1 MLTYKQINNLSGWI
15 IFSISTLVYVLT
27 VEQTASFWDPG
38 EFIAVSYKL
47 QVPHPPGAPFM
58 LLVYRMFGFLA
69 FGDPLQVAYWMN
81 IGSALFSGFT
91 ILFLFWSITLV
102 GKRIF
107 QVKEGEES
115 KAQTI
120 ALMGAGAIGSLVYTF
135 SDSFWFSAVEAEV
148 YAMSSFFTAIVIWAF
163 LKWDV
168 IQDPKEENRW
178 LVFIAY
184 LVGLSIGV
192 HLLNLVT
199 LPALAL
205 LYYFKKY
212 PNPTFFGG
220 VFAMF
225 LGGII
230 LIFIN
235 NLIIPGLPSMAGSME
250 IWMVNS
256 LGLPFGS
263 GIVVFVLLFIT
274 VLVVGF
280 RISMKKELVLL
291 HTSLL
296 CLTFILIGYG
306 SYALI
311 IVRANQDPI
320 INENAPK
327 DIISYVSYLKRE
339 QYGYRPLIY
348 GQYYTAKLVDQ
359 EEGEP
364 IYMKGKNGYEV
375 VDYELKNIYDPA
387 KTTLLPRIY
396 STQESH
402 QRIYRSVIGLGD
414 KKDLNLL
421 QRTYRYVLG
430 IEEEDSKY
438 LDPNFLDNLTFMFKH
453 QLGHM
458 YWRYFLW
465 NFSGRESDFSDAN
478 WIGVLEAFSD
488 KFPDYIK
495 ENKAHNNYLMLPL
508 LLGIL
513 GFFFQGKKDIKYF
526 YVNLMLFLMMGVVLV
541 LYLNSPPIEPRERDY
556 IYVGSFYAFAIWI
569 GLGVL
574 ALAHGL
580 NKFTKNLGTAGL
592 MATLM
597 TLPIAGL
604 MAAENW
610 DDHNRKGRYFSVDAA
625 RNFLASCAPNAILFT
640 GGDNDTFPL
649 WYVQEVENFRTD
661 VRVIVLSYFDTDW
674 YVEQMTKKAG
684 LSEPLP
690 FSLQPKTYQKGT
702 NDVIYLMEREGLPA
716 ISAEDYLKLID
727 SGSELLKVQ
736 TSGKSLVNMVPSR
749 NLILEVD
756 SSFIANDEIV
766 PPQFKDLFAP
776 QMNLQVSGNYISKG
790 TLMLIDLIVSN
801 NWERPIYFNNTSLS
815 SIDLN
820 ISEHVVMEGLTYR
833 LLPIRKPDSLR
844 EELVNT
850 RIAYKNYMENFAF
863 RGMNDPNT
871 YLDEEYRRF
880 TSNHRSA
887 LNSIVMAL
895 LDEDRKP
902 EAAKL
907 LNYGLQVM
915 PDKAIPYDISSGQS
929 VPLFFEVEEDE
940 KALEILNTISKR
952 GLDMIQLYN
961 ETNREYD
968 RELMI
973 SIELIKYFI
982 PLLMEEGYPE
992 KAEELRKNLEK
1003 WIGAESN
1010 EPSSF
1015 QRR

>member
-1 MLTYKQINNLSGWI
+1 MLTYKQINNLSGWLV
-15 IFSISTLVYVLT
+15 FAISTLVYILT

-38 EFIAVSYKL
+38 EFVAVSYKL

-91 ILFLFWSITLV
+91 ILFLFWSITLM
-102 GKRIF
+102 GKRLF
-107 QVKEGEES
+107 SVVEGEET
-115 KAQTI
+115 KGQTI
-120 ALMGAGAIGSLVYTF
+120 ALMGAGMVGALVYTF
-135 SDSFWFSAVEAEV
+135 TDSFWFSAVEAEV

-168 IQDPKEENRW
+168 IKDPKEENRW

-205 LYYFKKY
+205 IYYFKKY
-212 PNPTFFGG
+212 PNPNLKGG
-220 VFAMF
+220 IFAMF
-225 LGGII
+225 LGGVALII
-230 LIFIN
+230 IN
-235 NLIIPGLPSMAGSME
+235 NFIIPGLPSLAGSME

-256 LGLPFGS
+256 LGLPFGA
-263 GIVVFVLLFIT
+263 GIVFFGLLF
-274 VLVVGF
+274 VSALVVAF
-280 RISMKKELVLL
+280 RISIKREMAVFNTILL
-291 HTSLL
+291 S
-296 CLTFILIGYG
+296 LTFILIGYG

-311 IVRANQDPI
+311 VVRANQDPV
-320 INENAPK
+320 INESAPK

-339 QYGYRPLIY
+339 QYGYRPLLH
-348 GQYYTAKLVDQ
+348 GQYFTATLVDQ
-359 EEGEP
+359 EEGDP
-364 IYMKGKNGYEV
+364 IYMKGKNSYEI
-375 VDYELKNIYDPA
+375 VDYDLKNTYDPE
-387 KTTLLPRIY
+387 KTTILPRIY

-402 QRIYRSVIGLGD
+402 KRIYRAKLGLKEG
-414 KKDLNLL
+414 
-421 QRTYRYVLG
+421 QEPTFG
-430 IEEEDSKY
+430 
-438 LDPNFLDNLTFMFKH
+438 DNLYFMFSH

-478 WIGVLEAFSD
+478 WLGLGDAISD
-488 KFPDYIK
+488 TYPEYIK

-508 LLGIL
+508 ILGL
-513 GFFFQGKKDIKYF
+513 AGFFFQAKKDQKYF

-592 MATLM
+592 AASLL

-604 MAAENW
+604 MASENW

-661 VRVIVLSYFDTDW
+661 VRVVVLSYFDTDW
-674 YVEQMTKKAG
+674 YVEQMTRPINE
-684 LSEPLP
+684 SEELP
-690 FSLQPKTYQKGT
+690 FSLAPQRYQKGT
-702 NDVIYLMEREGLPA
+702 NDVLYVMEKEGLNA
-716 ISAEDYLKLID
+716 ISAREYLNLIN
-727 SGSELLKVQ
+727 SGSELLQMK
-736 TSGKSLVNMVPSR
+736 TSGKTLINMVPSR

-756 SSFIANDEIV
+756 SSFLANDEIV
-766 PPQFKDLFAP
+766 PAKFKGLFSP
-776 QMNLQVSGNYISKG
+776 QMNLQVSGNYVTKG
-790 TLMLIDLIVSN
+790 TLMLLDLIVSN

-815 SIDLN
+815 TIGLN

-833 LLPIRKPDSLR
+833 LLPIRKPDTLR

-850 RIAYKNYMENFAF
+850 DLALKNYMENFAF
-863 RGMNDPNT
+863 RGMNDPNV

-887 LNSIVMAL
+887 LNSIALAL
-895 LDEDRKP
+895 LDENRIDD
-902 EAAKL
+902 AAKL
-907 LNYGLQVM
+907 LNFGLTTI
-915 PDKAIPYDISSGQS
+915 PDKAVPYDLSSGQS
-929 VPLFFEVEEDE
+929 VPLFFEVGEDE
-940 KALEILNTISKR
+940 KALEIVDKISKR
-952 GLDMIQLYN
+952 SMEMITYYTKN
-961 ETNREYD
+961 ELGYD
-968 RELMI
+968 RELLV
-973 SIELIKYFI
+973 SIEMIKYFI
-982 PLLMEEGYPE
+982 PLLEERGYQE
-992 KAEELRKNLEK
+992 KSQDLKKRLESL
-1003 WIGAESN
+1003 IGKESE
-1010 EPSSF
+1010 EPSSI
-1015 QRR
+1015 RRR

>member
-1 MLTYKQINNLSGWI
+1 MLTYKQINNLSGWLV
-15 IFSISTLVYVLT
+15 FSIATLVYVLT

-38 EFIAVSYKL
+38 EFVAVSYKL

-69 FGDPLQVAYWMN
+69 MGDPLQVAYWMN

-91 ILFLFWSITLV
+91 ILFLFWSITLM
-102 GKRIF
+102 GKRLF
-107 QVKEGEES
+107 SVVEGEET
-115 KAQTI
+115 KGQTI
-120 ALMGAGAIGSLVYTF
+120 ALMGAGMVGALVYTF

-168 IQDPKEENRW
+168 IKDPKEENRW

-205 LYYFKKY
+205 IIYFKKY
-212 PNPTFFGG
+212 PKPNLIGAI
-220 VFAMF
+220 FAMF
-225 LGGII
+225 LGSAALII
-230 LIFIN
+230 IN
-235 NLIIPGLPSMAGSME
+235 NLIIPGLPSLAGSME

-256 LGLPFGS
+256 FGLPFGS
-263 GIVVFVLLFIT
+263 GIVFFGLLFVGALI
-274 VLVVGF
+274 VAFRVSLQRQMLVF
-280 RISMKKELVLL
+280 NTILL
-291 HTSLL
+291 S
-296 CLTFILIGYG
+296 LTFILIGYA

-311 IVRANQDPI
+311 VVRANQDPV

-339 QYGYRPLIY
+339 QYGYRPLLF
-348 GQYYTAKLVDQ
+348 GQYFTANLIEQ
-359 EEGEP
+359 EEGVP
-364 IYMKGKNGYEV
+364 IYMKGKNSYEI
-375 VDYELKNIYDPA
+375 VDYDLINIYDFQ
-387 KTTLLPRIY
+387 KYTIFPRIY

-402 QRIYRSVIGLGD
+402 KRIYRAKLGLKEG
-414 KKDLNLL
+414 
-421 QRTYRYVLG
+421 QEPTFG
-430 IEEEDSKY
+430 
-438 LDPNFLDNLTFMFKH
+438 DNLYFMFSH

-478 WIGVLEAFSD
+478 WLGIVDAFSD
-488 KFPDYIK
+488 KYPEYIT

-508 LLGIL
+508 ILGL
-513 GFFFQGKKDIKYF
+513 VGFFFQARKDQKYF

-569 GLGVL
+569 GLGAL

-580 NKFTKNLGTAGL
+580 NKFTKNLTTAGL
-592 MATLM
+592 AATLL

-604 MAAENW
+604 MASENW

-674 YVEQMTKKAG
+674 YVEQMTRPVNESQA
-684 LSEPLP
+684 LP
-690 FSLQPKTYQKGT
+690 FSLDPQRYQKGT
-702 NDVIYLMEREGLPA
+702 NDVLYVMEKEGLNA
-716 ISAEDYLKLID
+716 ISAREYLNLIN
-727 SGSELLKVQ
+727 SGSELLQMK
-736 TSGKSLVNMVPSR
+736 TSGKTVLNMVPSR

-756 SSFIANDEIV
+756 SSFLANDEIV
-766 PPQFKDLFAP
+766 PPQFKDLFVP
-776 QMNLQVSGNYISKG
+776 QMNLQVGGNYVTKG
-790 TLMLIDLIVSN
+790 TLMLLDLIVSN

-815 SIDLN
+815 TLGLN

-833 LLPIRKPDSLR
+833 LLPIRKPDTLR

-850 RIAYKNYMENFAF
+850 DLAMKNYMENFAF
-863 RGMNDPNT
+863 RGMNDSNV

-887 LNSIVMAL
+887 LNSIALAL
-895 LDEDRKP
+895 LDENRMED
-902 EAAKL
+902 AAKL
-907 LNYGLQVM
+907 LNFGLTTI
-915 PDKAIPYDISSGQS
+915 PDKAVPYDLSSGQS
-929 VPLFFEVEEDE
+929 VPLFFEVGEDE
-940 KALEILNTISKR
+940 KALEIVDKISKR
-952 GLDMIQLYN
+952 SLDMIEFYSKN
-961 ETNREYD
+961 ELGYD
-968 RELMI
+968 RDLLM
-973 SIELIKYFI
+973 SIEMTKYFI
-982 PLLMEEGYPE
+982 PLLEERGYTE
-992 KAEELRKNLEK
+992 KSLELKKRLESL
-1003 WIGAESN
+1003 IGKESE
-1010 EPSSF
+1010 EPSSL
-1015 QRR
+1015 RRR

>member
-1 MLTYKQINNLSGWI
+1 MLTYKQINNLSGWLV
-15 IFSISTLVYVLT
+15 FAISTLVYILT

-38 EFIAVSYKL
+38 EFVAVSYKL

-91 ILFLFWSITLV
+91 ILFLFWSITLM
-102 GKRIF
+102 GKRLF
-107 QVKEGEES
+107 SVVEGEET
-115 KAQTI
+115 KGQTI
-120 ALMGAGAIGSLVYTF
+120 ALMGAGMVGALVYTF
-135 SDSFWFSAVEAEV
+135 TDSFWFSAVEAEV

-168 IQDPKEENRW
+168 IKDPKEENRW

-205 LYYFKKY
+205 IYYFKKY
-212 PNPTFFGG
+212 PNPNLKGG
-220 VFAMF
+220 IFAMF
-225 LGGII
+225 LGGVALII
-230 LIFIN
+230 IN
-235 NLIIPGLPSMAGSME
+235 NFIIPGLPSLAGSME

-256 LGLPFGS
+256 LGLPFGA
-263 GIVVFVLLFIT
+263 GIIFFGLLFIGS
-274 VLVVGF
+274 LVVAF
-280 RISMKKELVLL
+280 RISIKREMAVFNTILL
-291 HTSLL
+291 S
-296 CLTFILIGYG
+296 LTFILIGYG

-311 IVRANQDPI
+311 VVRANQDPV

-339 QYGYRPLIY
+339 QYGYRPLLH
-348 GQYYTAKLVDQ
+348 GQYFTATLVDQ
-359 EEGEP
+359 EEGDP
-364 IYMKGKNGYEV
+364 IYMKGKNSYEI
-375 VDYELKNIYDPA
+375 VDYDLKNTYDPE
-387 KTTLLPRIY
+387 KTTILPRIY

-402 QRIYRSVIGLGD
+402 KRIYRAKLGLKEG
-414 KKDLNLL
+414 
-421 QRTYRYVLG
+421 QEPTFG
-430 IEEEDSKY
+430 
-438 LDPNFLDNLTFMFKH
+438 DNLYFMFSH

-478 WIGVLEAFSD
+478 WLGLGDAISD
-488 KFPDYIK
+488 TYPEYIK

-508 LLGIL
+508 ILGL
-513 GFFFQGKKDIKYF
+513 VGFFFQAKKDQKYF

-574 ALAHGL
+574 ALAHGI

-592 MATLM
+592 AAFLL

-604 MAAENW
+604 MASENW
-610 DDHNRKGRYFSVDAA
+610 DDHNRRGRYFSVDAA

-661 VRVIVLSYFDTDW
+661 VRVVVLSYFDTDW
-674 YVEQMTKKAG
+674 YVEQMTRPINE
-684 LSEPLP
+684 SEELP
-690 FSLQPKTYQKGT
+690 FSLAPQRYQKGT
-702 NDVIYLMEREGLPA
+702 NDVLYVMEKEGLNA
-716 ISAEDYLKLID
+716 ISAREYLNLIN
-727 SGSELLKVQ
+727 SGSELLQMK
-736 TSGKSLVNMVPSR
+736 TSGKTLINMVPSR

-756 SSFIANDEIV
+756 SSFLANDEIV
-766 PPQFKDLFAP
+766 PAKFKGLFAP
-776 QMNLQVSGNYISKG
+776 QMNLQVSGNYVTKG
-790 TLMLIDLIVSN
+790 TLMLLDLIVSN

-815 SIDLN
+815 TIGLN

-833 LLPIRKPDSLR
+833 LLPIRKPDTLR

-850 RIAYKNYMENFAF
+850 DLALKNYMENFAF
-863 RGMNDPNT
+863 RGMNDPNV

-887 LNSIVMAL
+887 LNSIALAL
-895 LDEDRKP
+895 LDENRIDD
-902 EAAKL
+902 AAKL
-907 LNYGLQVM
+907 LNFGLTTI
-915 PDKAIPYDISSGQS
+915 PDKAVPYDLSSGQS
-929 VPLFFEVEEDE
+929 VPLFFEVGEDE
-940 KALEILNTISKR
+940 KALEIVDKISKR
-952 GLDMIQLYN
+952 SMEMITYYTKN
-961 ETNREYD
+961 ELGYD
-968 RELMI
+968 RELLV
-973 SIELIKYFI
+973 SIEMIKYFI
-982 PLLMEEGYPE
+982 PLLEERGYQE
-992 KAEELRKNLEK
+992 KSQDLKKRLENL
-1003 WIGAESN
+1003 IGKESE
-1010 EPSSF
+1010 EPSSI
-1015 QRR
+1015 RRK

>member
-1 MLTYKQINNLSGWI
+1 MLTYKQINNLTGWLV
-15 IFSISTLVYVLT
+15 FAISTLVYVLT

-38 EFIAVSYKL
+38 EFVAVSYKL

-91 ILFLFWSITLV
+91 ILFLFWSITLM
-102 GKRIF
+102 GKRLF
-107 QVKEGEES
+107 SVVEGEET
-115 KAQTI
+115 KGQTI
-120 ALMGAGAIGSLVYTF
+120 ALMGAGIVGALVYTF

-168 IQDPKEENRW
+168 IKDPKEENRW

-205 LYYFKKY
+205 IYYFKKY
-212 PNPTFFGG
+212 PNPNLKGAI
-220 VFAMF
+220 FAMF
-225 LGGII
+225 LGGIA
-230 LIFIN
+230 LIIIN
-235 NLIIPGLPSMAGSME
+235 NFIIPGLPSLAGSME

-263 GIVVFVLLFIT
+263 GIVFFALLFIGS
-274 VLVVGF
+274 LVIAF
-280 RISMKKELVLL
+280 RISIQREMAVFNTILL
-291 HTSLL
+291 S
-296 CLTFILIGYG
+296 LTFILIGYG

-311 IVRANQDPI
+311 VVRANQDPV

-339 QYGYRPLIY
+339 QYGYRPLLH
-348 GQYYTAKLVDQ
+348 GQYFTATLVDQ
-359 EEGEP
+359 EEGDP
-364 IYMKGKNGYEV
+364 IYMKGKNSYEI
-375 VDYELKNIYDPA
+375 VDYDLKNTYDPE
-387 KTTLLPRIY
+387 KTTILPRIY

-402 QRIYRSVIGLGD
+402 KRIYRAKLGLKEG
-414 KKDLNLL
+414 
-421 QRTYRYVLG
+421 QEPTFG
-430 IEEEDSKY
+430 
-438 LDPNFLDNLTFMFKH
+438 DNLYFMFSH

-478 WIGVLEAFSD
+478 WLGLGDALSD
-488 KFPDYIK
+488 KYPDYIK

-508 LLGIL
+508 ILGL
-513 GFFFQGKKDIKYF
+513 VGFFFQAKKDQKYF

-569 GLGVL
+569 GLGAL

-580 NKFTKNLGTAGL
+580 NKFTKNLSTAGL
-592 MATLM
+592 AATLL

-604 MAAENW
+604 MASENW

-661 VRVIVLSYFDTDW
+661 VRVVVLSYFDTDW
-674 YVEQMTKKAG
+674 YVEQMTRDVNESKA
-684 LSEPLP
+684 LP
-690 FSLQPKTYQKGT
+690 FSLEPQRYQKGT
-702 NDVIYLMEREGLPA
+702 NDVLYVMEKEGLNA
-716 ISAEDYLKLID
+716 ISAREYLNLIN
-727 SGSELLKVQ
+727 SGSELLQMK
-736 TSGKSLVNMVPSR
+736 TSGKTVINMVPSR

-756 SSFIANDEIV
+756 SSFLANDEIV
-766 PPQFKDLFAP
+766 PAKFKDLFVP
-776 QMNLQVSGNYISKG
+776 QMNLQVSGNYVTKG
-790 TLMLIDLIVSN
+790 TLMLLDLIVSN

-815 SIDLN
+815 TIGLN
-820 ISEHVVMEGLTYR
+820 INEHVVMEGLTYR
-833 LLPIRKPDSLR
+833 LLPIRKPDTLR

-850 RIAYKNYMENFAF
+850 DLALKNYMENFAF
-863 RGMNDPNT
+863 RGMNDPNV

-887 LNSIVMAL
+887 LNSIALAL
-895 LDEDRKP
+895 LDENRIED
-902 EAAKL
+902 AAKL
-907 LNYGLQVM
+907 LNFGLTII
-915 PDKAIPYDISSGQS
+915 PDKAVPYDLSSGQS
-929 VPLFFEVEEDE
+929 VPLFFEVGEDE
-940 KALEILNTISKR
+940 KALEIVDKISKR
-952 GLDMIQLYN
+952 SLDMIEFYSKN
-961 ETNREYD
+961 ELGYD
-968 RELMI
+968 RDLLM
-973 SIELIKYFI
+973 SIEMIKYFI
-982 PLLMEEGYPE
+982 PLLEERGYQE
-992 KAEELRKNLEK
+992 KSQELKKRLESL
-1003 WIGAESN
+1003 IGKKSE
-1010 EPSSF
+1010 EPSSL
-1015 QRR
+1015 RRR

>member
-1 MLTYKQINNLSGWI
+1 MLTYKQINNLSGWLVFAI
-15 IFSISTLVYVLT
+15 ATLVYVLT

-38 EFIAVSYKL
+38 EFVAVSYKL

-69 FGDPLQVAYWMN
+69 MGDPLQVAYWMN

-91 ILFLFWSITLV
+91 ILFLFWSITLM
-102 GKRIF
+102 GKRLF
-107 QVKEGEES
+107 AVVEGEET
-115 KAQTI
+115 KGQTI
-120 ALMGAGAIGSLVYTF
+120 ALMGAGLVGSLVYTF

-168 IQDPKEENRW
+168 IKDPKEENRW

-205 LYYFKKY
+205 IYYFKKY
-212 PNPTFFGG
+212 PKPNLKGAI
-220 VFAMF
+220 FAMF
-225 LGGII
+225 LGGVALII
-230 LIFIN
+230 IN
-235 NLIIPGLPSMAGSME
+235 NFIIPGLPSLAGSME

-263 GIVVFVLLFIT
+263 GIVFFGLLFIGA
-274 VLVVGF
+274 LVVAF
-280 RISMKKELVLL
+280 LISIKRQMAVFNTILL
-291 HTSLL
+291 S
-296 CLTFILIGYG
+296 LTFILIGYG
-306 SYALI
+306 SYTLI
-311 IVRANQDPI
+311 VVRANQDPI
-320 INENAPK
+320 INESAPK

-339 QYGYRPLIY
+339 QYGYRPLLH
-348 GQYYTAKLVDQ
+348 GQYFTATLTDQ
-359 EEGEP
+359 EEGDP
-364 IYMKGKNGYEV
+364 IYMKGKNSYEI
-375 VDYELKNIYDPA
+375 VDYDLKNTYDPE
-387 KTTLLPRIY
+387 KTTILPRIY

-402 QRIYRSVIGLGD
+402 KRIYRAKLGLKEG
-414 KKDLNLL
+414 
-421 QRTYRYVLG
+421 QEPTFG
-430 IEEEDSKY
+430 
-438 LDPNFLDNLTFMFKH
+438 DNLYFMFSH

-478 WIGVLEAFSD
+478 WLGIADAFSD
-488 KFPDYIK
+488 KYPEYIT

-508 LLGIL
+508 ILGL
-513 GFFFQGKKDIKYF
+513 VGFFFQAKKDQKYF

-569 GLGVL
+569 GLGAL

-592 MATLM
+592 AATLL

-604 MAAENW
+604 MASENW

-674 YVEQMTKKAG
+674 YVDQMTRPVNESKA
-684 LSEPLP
+684 LP
-690 FSLQPKTYQKGT
+690 FSLAPERYQKGT
-702 NDVIYLMEREGLPA
+702 NDVIYVMEKEGLDA
-716 ISAEDYLKLID
+716 ISAREYLKLIN
-727 SGSELLKVQ
+727 SGSELLQMK
-736 TSGKSLVNMVPSR
+736 TSGKTVLNMVPSR

-756 SSFIANDEIV
+756 SSFLANDEIV
-766 PPQFKDLFAP
+766 PAKFKDLFVP
-776 QMNLQVSGNYISKG
+776 QMNLQVSGNYVTKG
-790 TLMLIDLIVSN
+790 TLMLLDLIVSN

-815 SIDLN
+815 TIGLN

-833 LLPIRKPDSLR
+833 LLPISKPETLR

-850 RIAYKNYMENFAF
+850 DLALKNYMEKFAF
-863 RGMNDPNT
+863 RGMNDPNV

-887 LNSIVMAL
+887 LNSIALAL
-895 LDEDRKP
+895 LDEDRI
-902 EAAKL
+902 EDAAKL
-907 LNYGLQVM
+907 LNFGLATI
-915 PDKAIPYDISSGQS
+915 PDKAVPYDLSSGQS
-929 VPLFFEVEEDE
+929 VPLFFEVGENE
-940 KALEILNTISKR
+940 KALDIVDKISKR
-952 GLDMIQLYN
+952 SMDMIAFYTKN
-961 ETNREYD
+961 ELGYD
-968 RELMI
+968 RELLV
-973 SIELIKYFI
+973 SIEMIKYFI
-982 PLLMEEGYPE
+982 PLLEERGYQE
-992 KAEELRKNLEK
+992 KAQDLKKRLESL
-1003 WIGAESN
+1003 IGKESE
-1010 EPSSF
+1010 EPSSLI
-1015 QRR
+1015 RR